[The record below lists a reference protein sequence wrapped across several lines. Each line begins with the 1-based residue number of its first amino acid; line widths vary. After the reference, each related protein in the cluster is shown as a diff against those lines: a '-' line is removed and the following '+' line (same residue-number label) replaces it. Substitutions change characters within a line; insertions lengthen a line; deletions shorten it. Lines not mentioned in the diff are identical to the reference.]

1 MHPNPIF
8 RSTDHSRFEALIR
21 EVAFG
26 MVFLTTPDG
35 PKVAHIPLLSNG
47 NGEMRFHLAKSNAL
61 APYLDGAKALIT
73 VNGPDGYVSPRW
85 YDNRDTVPTWDY
97 VTLEM
102 EGTVERLCDKQLEQL
117 LLDVIETFEGRLD
130 GDAWSATESSPK
142 VWSALFKGITGFS
155 MNVDQWRP
163 TFKLSQKKNEAERK
177 RIADGVELTGNSEL
191 ARWMR
196 DISQ

>member
-97 VTLEM
+97 VLEM